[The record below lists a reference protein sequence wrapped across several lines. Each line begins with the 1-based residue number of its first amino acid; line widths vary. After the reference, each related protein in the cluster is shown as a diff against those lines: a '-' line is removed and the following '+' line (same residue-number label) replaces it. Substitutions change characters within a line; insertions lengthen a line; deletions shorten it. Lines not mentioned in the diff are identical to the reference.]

1 MRSLG
6 KLSAC
11 AAAAAATFCSAPS
24 FAFSTVS
31 YIQQTSLYQAS
42 VVSAGGFDVEV
53 HGSPAPGMDAA
64 ASIAGLHG
72 PSWVGGAPLK
82 PLAADA
88 RSGKGTRLV
97 LIFNGAAAPSEAACE
112 DGAGQ
117 GGGAAG
123 AGAPLHVTAVYCMGD
138 RMVARGAV
146 SGDAVSGPGDAAY
159 RAAMQQLLAAM
170 FPPQPV
176 TISPFGGGI

>member
-1 MRSLG
+1 MRDVSKAGLA
-6 KLSAC
+6 L
-11 AAAAAATFCSAPS
+11 AALAFSTMPAL
-24 FAFSTVS
+24 AFSTVS
-31 YIQQTSLYQAS
+31 YIQQTSLYQTS
-42 VVSAGGFDVEV
+42 VVSAGGFNVEV

-64 ASIAGLHG
+64 ASVAGLHG

-88 RSGKGTRLV
+88 KPGKGTRLV
-97 LIFNGAAAPSEAACE
+97 LVFNGAAAPSEAACE

-117 GGGAAG
+117 GGASAG
-123 AGAPLHVTAVYCMGD
+123 AGARLHAIAVYCMGD

-159 RAAMQQLLAAM
+159 VSAMQQLLAAM